1 MTSRDGRNTERSK
14 NSQRSATPS
23 VANPSQ
29 HRSSAAKHVHETQ
42 NFSELMATCS
52 GGRVDE
58 GEEADHPRC
67 SSDVSMEDDDNE
79 ESPSKTPPT
88 AKTEYANKDA
98 HINTN
103 LGGQFM
109 GKVER

>member
-1 MTSRDGRNTERSK
+1 MPSRDDTDWSK
-14 NSQRSATPS
+14 KSAAPS

-29 HRSSAAKHVHETQ
+29 HRSSAGKHAHETQ
-42 NFSELMATCS
+42 NFGDLMGTCS

-58 GEEADHPRC
+58 GEERNYARC
-67 SSDVSMEDDDNE
+67 SSDVSMEDDDHE
-79 ESPSKTPPT
+79 ESLSKPPRT
-88 AKTEYANKDA
+88 AKTEYTNKVA
-98 HINTN
+98 HDNTS